1 MENSRVEYSSV
12 TKCGE
17 REFCDANITRCCS
30 GQIDSR
36 AERGNAHNP
45 HGCQLPLS

>member
-17 REFCDANITRCCS
+17 REFCDANITR
-30 GQIDSR
+30 
-36 AERGNAHNP
+36 NAHNP